1 MNGLS
6 IDNIDLLKTAVLLM
20 IPLIYEFIMYK
31 INNKFNKEN
40 SRKGIFILSGII
52 NYTLLMVFIVN
63 SYKITNEYV
72 IYNKVSEIAN
82 MSYNLYIIFMVIYA
96 IMSISGY
103 YGTNI
108 KNKIKTP
115 ILHTAIMLMAFTL
128 FIFIHN
134 VKIGREIDLRTFNNK
149 RYNTELSTLN
159 LMPYNIEDKT
169 EEKDENN
176 IEYIKYKF
184 LDTSGNIIEKLLNF
198 DGSISIIEE
207 GINSIPRI
215 DIIKNYKSLNSKYSN
230 LYSEY
235 YTYKIYVPSI
245 EGWLS
250 IIEKENT
257 VEQVN

>member
-1 MNGLS
+1 MKGIN
-6 IDNIDLLKTAVLLM
+6 IANIDLLKTAVLLI
-20 IPLIYEFIMYK
+20 IPSVYEFIMYK
-31 INNKFNKEN
+31 LNSKFNKEN
-40 SRKGIFILSGII
+40 SKKGIFILSGII
-52 NYTLLMVFIVN
+52 NYTLLMVFIMN

-72 IYNKVSEIAN
+72 IYNKISEIAS
-82 MSYNLYIIFMVIYA
+82 MSYNLYLIFMTIYA
-96 IMSISGY
+96 IISISGY
-103 YGTNI
+103 YGTDI

-115 ILHTAIMLMAFTL
+115 ILHTAIMLVAFTL
-128 FIFIHN
+128 FIFVHN

-149 RYNTELSTLN
+149 RYNTELSTLG
-159 LMPYNIEDKT
+159 LIPYSNEDKA
-169 EEKDENN
+169 DEADEDN

-184 LDTSGNIIEKLLNF
+184 LDASGNIIEKLINF
-198 DGSISIIEE
+198 DENISIIEE

-215 DIIKNYKSLNSKYSN
+215 DIIKNYKSLYSKYSN

-250 IIEKENT
+250 IIEKEKT